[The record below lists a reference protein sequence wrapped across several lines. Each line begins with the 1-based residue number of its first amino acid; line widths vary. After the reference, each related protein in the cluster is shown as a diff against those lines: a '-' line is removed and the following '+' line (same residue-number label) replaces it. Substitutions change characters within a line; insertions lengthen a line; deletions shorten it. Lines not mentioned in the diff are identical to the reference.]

1 MIVEIIYINGAE
13 EFIRT
18 IEISAGAT
26 LKQAICDSGLLEHYP
41 EISLEQTK
49 FGIFGKVVPLNSVLQ
64 DGDRVEIYQSLL
76 IDPMEA
82 RRLRAEQ
89 KMDDS

>member
-1 MIVEIIYINGAE
+1 MRVEVVYITRKE

-18 IEISAGAT
+18 IEISKGAT
-26 LKQAICDSGLLEHYP
+26 VGHLICSSGLLESHA

-49 FGIFGKVVPLNSVLQ
+49 FGIYGKVVPIDTVLQ

-76 IDPMEA
+76 MNPMEA

-89 KMDDS
+89 NTDSS